1 MGPLAI
7 LNHTINFLAPA
18 LWLAVLLPTLSRI
31 LMGKRAVARTMPN
44 QIALHFVV
52 GCIVLLVGLVL
63 FGRDGKMLTY
73 LALVLA
79 LASMQWLLSRR

>member
-18 LWLAVLLPTLSRI
+18 LWLAVLLPVLARVF
-31 LMGKRAVARTMPN
+31 MGKKAVARTMPN
-44 QIALHFVV
+44 QVALHFAV
-52 GCIVLLVGLVL
+52 GCIVLVVGLVL

-73 LALVLA
+73 LALVLV

>member
-1 MGPLAI
+1 MGFLTAT
-7 LNHTINFLAPA
+7 NHVLNFLAPA
-18 LWLAVLLPTLSRI
+18 LWLAVLLPVLARCV
-31 LMGKRAVARTMPN
+31 MGKRVVARTLSG

-52 GCIVLLVGLVL
+52 GCGVLLAGLVL

-79 LASMQWLLSRR
+79 LASTQWVLSRR

>member
-1 MGPLAI
+1 MGFLAT

-18 LWLAVLLPTLSRI
+18 LWLAVLLPVLARVF
-31 LMGKRAVARTMPN
+31 MGKKAAARTMPN

-52 GCIVLLVGLVL
+52 GCTVLVLGLVL

-73 LALVLA
+73 LAMVLV
-79 LASMQWLLSRR
+79 LASMQCLLSRR

>member
-1 MGPLAI
+1 MGFLATI
-7 LNHTINFLAPA
+7 NHAINFLAPA
-18 LWLAVLLPTLSRI
+18 LWLAVLLPLLTRI
-31 LMGKRAVARTMPN
+31 LMRKKAVALTLSA
-44 QIALHFVV
+44 QVALHFVV

-73 LALVLA
+73 LALVLT

>member
-7 LNHTINFLAPA
+7 LNHSINFLAPA
-18 LWLAVLLPTLSRI
+18 LWLAVLLPVLSR
-31 LMGKRAVARTMPN
+31 LFMGKRAVARTMAN